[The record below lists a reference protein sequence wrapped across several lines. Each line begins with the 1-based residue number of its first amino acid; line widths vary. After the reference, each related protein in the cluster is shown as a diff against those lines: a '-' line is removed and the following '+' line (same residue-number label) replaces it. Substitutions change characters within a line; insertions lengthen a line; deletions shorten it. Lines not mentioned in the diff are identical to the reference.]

1 MEAIG
6 SSLMLII
13 LVVGLLVL
21 VLRKARK
28 LGLVLISVA
37 LLFLYVIPWI
47 SFSRY
52 KQNTKGTYV
61 HENGSSIVIADD
73 DSYIIYNHNKIVSQ
87 GRVVYSNIDAYSFYF
102 DPHSSLGSSINP
114 NQIENEKTNEV
125 YWRK

>member
-52 KQNTKGTYV
+52 KQKTKGTYV
-61 HENGSSIVIADD
+61 HENGSSIVIAED
-73 DSYIIYNHNKIVSQ
+73 DSYIIYNHNEIASQ
-87 GRVVYSNIDAYSFYF
+87 GQVVYSNIDAYSFYL
-102 DPHSSLGSSINP
+102 DPHTSFSSRYYP
-114 NQIENEKTNEV
+114 NQIENEKTKEV